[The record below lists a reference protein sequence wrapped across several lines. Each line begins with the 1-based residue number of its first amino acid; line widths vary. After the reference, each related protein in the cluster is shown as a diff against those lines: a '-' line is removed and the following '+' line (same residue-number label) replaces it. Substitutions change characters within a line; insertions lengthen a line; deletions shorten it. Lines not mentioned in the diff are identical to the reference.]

1 MNSAAFYIH
10 NKKRK
15 KNPQVIFELKDENTL
30 VFRLKRIYNDTTFSR
45 YKKVGRWQ
53 YEIKVADL
61 QDVVDTCDK
70 LGWEVVEFPKQ
81 VQQALDLNNSFE
93 FNESFKE
100 TTLWKVMFPY
110 QREGV
115 EQVVKKYNGRALIG
129 DEMGLGKTLQAI
141 SVYKYYNHK
150 KLLIVCPAY
159 LRYTWKN
166 ELEKWIPGTACTV
179 ILTGKDAIDTGVYPL
194 IMSYELAAKWA
205 KELKKLKLEMVVCDE
220 SHYLKSHKTKRTKAL
235 IQFGE
240 VAKYKRIL
248 TGAPITKSPL
258 DLYSQFLFLDSK
270 ILGHNS
276 YWSFQGRYAVI
287 KSVKMG
293 AHSFNQV
300 VGYRNLEEMKDK
312 MDWCTY
318 RTTKEEALDLPP
330 KIYTTR
336 QVDMTLEQSR
346 HYDSLK
352 ETSVALLNSGEMVS
366 APEVMTRLLR
376 LQQLLCGY
384 LVTDNGE
391 IQEVPNNRMNVL
403 METIEEMEGK
413 VIIWSRFRHDIIKIT
428 EKLKQTYGSNTVV
441 NYFGDTTMQDRQD
454 AIEKFQNLEDD
465 VKFFISNPQTGGM
478 GITLHAATNVIYY
491 SNDFNLESR
500 KQSEDRAHRVG
511 QHHPVLYVDLMC
523 PNTVDVHIV
532 KTLLNKNKLA
542 SITLGERVLEWLKT

>member
-1 MNSAAFYIH
+1 MGAEILNFKYKTKPYQHQKEALEKSYKQKNFAYFMEMGCGKSKVLIDNIAWLYEKGKIDCAIIVAPKGVYMNWKNSEIPIHMHNSIRHEVYVWKSNLGKKDTEKLRESVTDRQRLRIILVNVEAFA
-10 NKKRK
+10 
-15 KNPQVIFELKDENTL
+15 T
-30 VFRLKRIYNDTTFSR
+30 
-45 YKKVGRWQ
+45 KKVLQ
-53 YEIKVADL
+53 YLEKVVHRSNVLLAVDESTTIK
-61 QDVVDTCDK
+61 
-70 LGWEVVEFPKQ
+70 
-81 VQQALDLNNSFE
+81 
-93 FNESFKE
+93 
-100 TTLWKVMFPY
+100 
-110 QREGV
+110 
-115 EQVVKKYNGRALIG
+115 
-129 DEMGLGKTLQAI
+129 
-141 SVYKYYNHK
+141 NHK
-150 KLLIVCPAY
+150 A
-159 LRYTWKN
+159 
-166 ELEKWIPGTACTV
+166 
-179 ILTGKDAIDTGVYPL
+179 
-194 IMSYELAAKWA
+194 
-205 KELKKLKLEMVVCDE
+205 
-220 SHYLKSHKTKRTKAL
+220 KRTKAL

-428 EKLKQTYGSNTVV
+428 EKLKQTYGSDTVV
-441 NYFGDTTMQDRQD
+441 NYFGDTSMKDRQE
-454 AIEKFQNLEDD
+454 AIEKFQNLKSN

-478 GITLHAATNVIYY
+478 GITLHAAANVIYY

-511 QHHPVLYVDLMC
+511 QHKPVLYVDLMC
-523 PNTVDVHIV
+523 PKTVDVHIV
-532 KTLLNKNKLA
+532 KTLLSKNKLA
-542 SITLGERVLEWLKT
+542 NITLGERVLEWLKV

>member
-1 MNSAAFYIH
+1 MTDRQRLRIILVNVEAFA
-10 NKKRK
+10 
-15 KNPQVIFELKDENTL
+15 T
-30 VFRLKRIYNDTTFSR
+30 
-45 YKKVGRWQ
+45 KKVLQ
-53 YEIKVADL
+53 YLEKVVHRSNVLLAVDESTTIK
-61 QDVVDTCDK
+61 
-70 LGWEVVEFPKQ
+70 
-81 VQQALDLNNSFE
+81 
-93 FNESFKE
+93 
-100 TTLWKVMFPY
+100 
-110 QREGV
+110 
-115 EQVVKKYNGRALIG
+115 
-129 DEMGLGKTLQAI
+129 
-141 SVYKYYNHK
+141 NHK
-150 KLLIVCPAY
+150 A
-159 LRYTWKN
+159 
-166 ELEKWIPGTACTV
+166 
-179 ILTGKDAIDTGVYPL
+179 
-194 IMSYELAAKWA
+194 
-205 KELKKLKLEMVVCDE
+205 
-220 SHYLKSHKTKRTKAL
+220 KRTKAL

-428 EKLKQTYGSNTVV
+428 EKLKQTYGSDTVV
-441 NYFGDTTMQDRQD
+441 NYFGDTSMKDRQD
-454 AIEKFQNLEDD
+454 AIEKFQNLKSN

-478 GITLHAATNVIYY
+478 GITLHAGANVIYY

-511 QHHPVLYVDLMC
+511 QHKPVLYVDLMC
-523 PNTVDVHIV
+523 PKTVDVHIV
-532 KTLLNKNKLA
+532 KTLLSKNKLA
-542 SITLGERVLEWLKT
+542 NITLGERVLEWLKV

>member
-1 MNSAAFYIH
+1 MGAEILNFKYKTKPYQHQKEALEKSYKEKNFAYFMEMGCGKSKVLIDNIAWLYEKGKIDCAIIVAPKGVYMNWKNSEIPIHMHNSIRHEVYVWKSNLGKKDTEKLRESVTDRQRLRIILVNVEAFA
-10 NKKRK
+10 
-15 KNPQVIFELKDENTL
+15 T
-30 VFRLKRIYNDTTFSR
+30 
-45 YKKVGRWQ
+45 KKVLQ
-53 YEIKVADL
+53 YLEKVVHRSNVLLAVDESTTIK
-61 QDVVDTCDK
+61 
-70 LGWEVVEFPKQ
+70 
-81 VQQALDLNNSFE
+81 
-93 FNESFKE
+93 
-100 TTLWKVMFPY
+100 
-110 QREGV
+110 
-115 EQVVKKYNGRALIG
+115 
-129 DEMGLGKTLQAI
+129 
-141 SVYKYYNHK
+141 NHK
-150 KLLIVCPAY
+150 A
-159 LRYTWKN
+159 
-166 ELEKWIPGTACTV
+166 
-179 ILTGKDAIDTGVYPL
+179 
-194 IMSYELAAKWA
+194 
-205 KELKKLKLEMVVCDE
+205 
-220 SHYLKSHKTKRTKAL
+220 KRTKAL

-300 VGYRNLEEMKDK
+300 IGYRNLEEMKDK
-312 MDWCTY
+312 IDWCTY

-428 EKLKQTYGSNTVV
+428 EKLKQTYGSDTVV
-441 NYFGDTTMQDRQD
+441 NYFGDTSMKDRQD
-454 AIEKFQNLEDD
+454 AIEKFQNLKSN

-478 GITLHAATNVIYY
+478 GITLHAAANVIYY

-511 QHHPVLYVDLMC
+511 QHKPVLYVDLMC
-523 PNTVDVHIV
+523 PKTVDVHIV
-532 KTLLNKNKLA
+532 KTLLSKNKLA
-542 SITLGERVLEWLKT
+542 NITLGERVLEWLKV